1 MSSVSGANLE
11 LFETEFLQDF
21 KNLYIT
27 AIADYIKGK
36 NNSLLIT
43 GDSTGI
49 IRVFERKGSKLSEI
63 HQLQKGKS
71 KINNLLIN
79 QELNILYILTGG
91 SLFIYELP
99 NFIEHTPKETD
110 SESKNLKDIAKIV
123 ANESPKHKKE
133 LMIISKKKKILF
145 FYYNI
150 ENQRLLQKEY
160 KDKNGKNIDITL
172 KEIPEKIKWY
182 GDCI

>member
-21 KNLYIT
+21 KNLNIT

-36 NNSLLIT
+36 NNSLLIA

-99 NFIEHTPKETD
+99 FKR
-110 SESKNLKDIAKIV
+110 
-123 ANESPKHKKE
+123 
-133 LMIISKKKKILF
+133 
-145 FYYNI
+145 Y
-150 ENQRLLQKEY
+150 R
-160 KDKNGKNIDITL
+160 
-172 KEIPEKIKWY
+172 
-182 GDCI
+182 

>member
-21 KNLYIT
+21 KNLNIT

-79 QELNILYILTGG
+79 QRIKYSLYINRG
-91 SLFIYELP
+91 
-99 NFIEHTPKETD
+99 
-110 SESKNLKDIAKIV
+110 
-123 ANESPKHKKE
+123 
-133 LMIISKKKKILF
+133 
-145 FYYNI
+145 
-150 ENQRLLQKEY
+150 
-160 KDKNGKNIDITL
+160 
-172 KEIPEKIKWY
+172 
-182 GDCI
+182 